1 MAAPRTQREGPARG
15 RTPSR
20 TPLQCSGDPQGHCL
34 PPTSSH
40 HITRAQR
47 PPGADPHG
55 APQRESP
62 ALGTPWA
69 TCAGAGDRATLG
81 QAADTGEEILKHQHT
96 KSTVTPGSHRLCFIY
111 DWTQATG
118 IVSARWPMKPE
129 GGIKRTKVQAHSR
142 PTSTD
147 TAPLSPGRPFP
158 WEARQGQLGCAPLR
172 SAGACPRALLSCA
185 DLPGAPK
192 HASVFPS
199 LIPDRPGPGPTASG
213 PSRTHGGGRCGLGVQ
228 PLPPRWGTGR
238 APPS

>member
-1 MAAPRTQREGPARG
+1 MHPTTVLWGTLRATA
-15 RTPSR
+15 S
-20 TPLQCSGDPQGHCL
+20 

-40 HITRAQR
+40 HITPAQR
-47 PPGADPHG
+47 PPGADLHC

-81 QAADTGEEILKHQHT
+81 QAADTSEEILKHQHT
-96 KSTVTPGSHRLCFIY
+96 KSTVTPGSHHLCFIY

-118 IVSARWPMKPE
+118 IMSARWPMKPE
-129 GGIKRTKVQAHSR
+129 GGIKRTKAQAPSH

-147 TAPLSPGRPFP
+147 MAPLSPGRPLP
-158 WEARQGQLGCAPLR
+158 PLGSQARPAKHQLGCAPLR

-192 HASVFPS
+192 RASVLPS
-199 LIPDRPGPGPTASG
+199 LIPEALGDPVPDPLPLAPLGPTVEAGVAWVCSL
-213 PSRTHGGGRCGLGVQ
+213 SHHHDGGQAGV
-228 PLPPRWGTGR
+228 
-238 APPS
+238 PPS